1 MLISEDNHDSIYQ
14 QYDKLSNR
22 ADLVYKFVS
31 LYNDYMNG
39 VHDYGVK
46 ASVNMLEAHVLTNIF
61 DNPGIN
67 STQLTQYWGK
77 TKGAISQT
85 VTKLVNKGYVRR
97 GEKPEKSK
105 LIPLYA
111 TPKGEELAKAHKI
124 YDVLD
129 ISDTM
134 QKLRQSCTDDEIEGF
149 YHVLGVYISL
159 MEE

>member
-1 MLISEDNHDSIYQ
+1 MSVNNIYDSSYQ
-14 QYDKLSNR
+14 LYKTLSKH

-31 LYNDYMNG
+31 LYSDYMSDI
-39 VHDYGVK
+39 HDYGVK

-67 STQLTQYWGK
+67 STQLTQHWGK

-85 VTKLVNKGYVRR
+85 VTKLEAKGYVRR
-97 GEKPEKSK
+97 GERPEKSRMV
-105 LIPLYA
+105 PLYA

-134 QKLRQSCTDDEIEGF
+134 QKLKQSCTEDEIKGF
-149 YHVLGVYISL
+149 YHVLEVYINL

>member
-1 MLISEDNHDSIYQ
+1 MPTIDDDYNSVYQ
-14 QYDKLSNR
+14 LYGKLSER

-31 LYNDYMNG
+31 LYSDYMSDL
-39 VHDYGVK
+39 HDYGVK

-85 VTKLVNKGYVRR
+85 VTKLVDKGYVRR
-97 GEKPEKSK
+97 GEKLEKSK
-105 LIPLYA
+105 IIPLYI

-129 ISDTM
+129 ISETM
-134 QKLRQSCTDDEIEGF
+134 QKLRQSCTDDEVKGF
-149 YHVLGVYISL
+149 YHVLEAYISL